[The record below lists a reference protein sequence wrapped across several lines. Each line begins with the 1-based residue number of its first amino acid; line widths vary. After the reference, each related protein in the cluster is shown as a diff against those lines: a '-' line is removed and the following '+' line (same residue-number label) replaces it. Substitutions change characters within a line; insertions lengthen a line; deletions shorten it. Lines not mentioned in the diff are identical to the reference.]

1 MHVSPA
7 SPAPATLPVSPTAPQ
22 PPAPPRA
29 PHTHDDSLAPFP
41 PASSAGTRPHHRA
54 PCARSHPGAPDTA
67 HPARS
72 ASSAWSAWPAWPA
85 WSEGRG
91 PDPAP
96 RLLVCWHLADGTPC
110 HESAASDAEALAF
123 ARDARDAAQT
133 ETAVYRLWC
142 ILPH

>member
-7 SPAPATLPVSPTAPQ
+7 SPASATPTAPQ
-22 PPAPPRA
+22 PPAPARA
-29 PHTHDDSLAPFP
+29 THTHDDCLAPFP

-54 PCARSHPGAPDTA
+54 PLALSHPGAPA
-67 HPARS
+67 PARS
-72 ASSAWSAWPAWPA
+72 ARSAHSAWSAWSARST

-96 RLLVCWHLADGTPC
+96 RFLVCWHLADGTPC
-110 HESAASDAEALAF
+110 HEPAASDAEALAF

-133 ETAVYRLWC
+133 EAVVYRLWS